1 MNPQDED
8 TLYGL
13 CDFGFGYPEL
23 GYVRLS
29 ELQSTT
35 APIPPA
41 GIGLERDLHF
51 KPSHSLSAD
60 AEAAQQNG
68 AVTDAPPRLL
78 DAAQDG
84 R

>member
-1 MNPQDED
+1 MTTRLRNRLPEI
-8 TLYGL
+8 
-13 CDFGFGYPEL
+13 GYPEI

-41 GIGLERDLHF
+41 GIGPERDLHF

-60 AEAAQQNG
+60 AEAAQQNS
-68 AVTDAPPRLL
+68 DAPKLL
-78 DAAQDG
+78 DAAQD
-84 R
+84 RR